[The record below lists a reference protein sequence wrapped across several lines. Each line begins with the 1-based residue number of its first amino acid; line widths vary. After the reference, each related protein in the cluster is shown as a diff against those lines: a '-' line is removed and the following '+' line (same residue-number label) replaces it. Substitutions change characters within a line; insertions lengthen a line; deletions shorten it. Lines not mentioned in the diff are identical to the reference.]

1 MMMKPEMA
9 ARMSTEQINRAL
21 DNIARELDALLA
33 DQRVLIHE
41 RERRASAK
49 WPRGSIKS
57 P

>member
-1 MMMKPEMA
+1 MMKPEIA
-9 ARMSTEQINRAL
+9 CRMSTEQINRAL

-41 RERRASAK
+41 RERRMGAIRRNGAT
-49 WPRGSIKS
+49 KS